1 MMCHPN
7 YKFTC
12 DIRINWDGIDQKK
25 QKPSHWIKDQWAYE
39 QRRLAL
45 SAPVFD
51 TCLIR
56 FLSLIARCCQCVYCT
71 RVKNTGDVTISSHL
85 MNNVQSE
92 IKLLCKYCWCF
103 LGLMLFSL
111 ICCLSSDY
119 VFLSSWFVWWLWYW
133 YIRYSNDLQVQPNTW
148 LYWIWKCN

>member
-1 MMCHPN
+1 MFCCFFFPLCPFFQMMCHPN

-103 LGLMLFSL
+103 FRVDVVFSDL
-111 ICCLSSDY
+111 LSFIWLCFSVFMICLVIMILVHS
-119 VFLSSWFVWWLWYW
+119 
-133 YIRYSNDLQVQPNTW
+133 VQ
-148 LYWIWKCN
+148 